1 MSTPADSPR
10 PFLLL
15 VDDDPQIRMLLRE
28 IGHRG
33 GFEVAEAANGR
44 EAIDALRRR
53 HVDLML
59 LDLHMPE
66 ASGFEVLRASRSTR
80 TSTQIVLMTGHSSI
94 DNAVE
99 AIKLG
104 AGEFLPKPLDL
115 PRVRRLMAEVRH
127 EFENRQALLD
137 NDADIAQRLE
147 CNGMIGRS
155 PVMLELF
162 TMIRRLAPHVR
173 TVLVSGET
181 GTGKELVSRAFH
193 DLGPRRDKRF
203 ITVNCSAVVESLF
216 ESELFGHLRGSF
228 TGATQDKPGLFEA
241 AHGGTLFLDEVGEL
255 PLGVQAKLLRTLENG
270 EVQRVGAV
278 EPKRVDVRVVAATN
292 RALEE
297 DVAEGRFRSDLYYR
311 LNVVEVMIPALRERG
326 EDIPYLTASFVRRCA
341 REFGKVVSGVTPE
354 AEELL
359 QQWQWPGNVRELK
372 NVIERACLLCEG
384 HMLTERDVHRAL
396 QERPRPSAR
405 QAPRAA
411 ALLADEISGPPPT
424 ERAVRDALDET
435 SGNKSLAAR
444 KLGVSRRAL
453 YRLIEKFDESGASTE
468 H

>member
-1 MSTPADSPR
+1 MSTRPASPPR

-15 VDDDPQIRMLLRE
+15 VDDDQQIRQLLRE
-28 IGHRG
+28 IGSRG
-33 GFEVAEAANGR
+33 GFEVAEAGNGR
-44 EAIDALRRR
+44 EAIEALQRR
-53 HVDLML
+53 HIDLML

-66 ASGFEVLRASRSTR
+66 ASGFEVLRAARSNR

-115 PRVRRLMAEVRH
+115 PRVRRLMEGVRTD
-127 EFENRQALLD
+127 FENRQALLD
-137 NDADIAQRLE
+137 NDAAIAERLE

-155 PVMLELF
+155 PVMLEMF
-162 TMIRRLAPHVR
+162 SMVRRLAPHAR

-181 GTGKELVSRAFH
+181 GTGKELVSKALH

-203 ITVNCSAVVESLF
+203 VTVNCSAVVESLF
-216 ESELFGHLRGSF
+216 ESELFGHVRGAF
-228 TGATQDKPGLFEA
+228 TGAAQDKPGLFETA
-241 AHGGTLFLDEVGEL
+241 NGGTLFLDEVGEL
-255 PLGVQAKLLRTLENG
+255 PLSVQAKLLRTLENG

-292 RALEE
+292 RALEVE
-297 DVAEGRFRSDLYYR
+297 VAEGRFRSDLYYR
-311 LNVVEVMIPALRERG
+311 LNVVEVMIPALRDRV

-341 REFGKVVSGVTPE
+341 REFGKTISGVTPE
-354 AEELL
+354 AEERL
-359 QQWQWPGNVRELK
+359 QQWTWPGNIRELK
-372 NVIERACLLCEG
+372 NVMERACLMCEG

-396 QERPRPSAR
+396 QERPRLSA
-405 QAPRAA
+405 AVPRVTPAS
-411 ALLADEISGPPPT
+411 DPQGPPPT
-424 ERAVRDALDET
+424 ELALREALDET

-453 YRLIEKFDESGASTE
+453 YRLIEKYEQPGAISE
-468 H
+468 P